1 MVSNTAEM
9 PGGDQPKMLI
19 ASLALIF
26 DQADGTAAH
35 QRITETLTARNAIS
49 LLASPVSWGKYAVV
63 EMVLAVNPNGYIIMA
78 DADGNTSF
86 GQQIEGFA
94 IALKR
99 GTGATYADFDGA
111 DAESGEP
118 LEDPDLEH
126 PSGGRSVLIGSLKES
141 EVLLFAGA
149 TKTAWHYLDTAQG
162 PVAVHEGYM
171 PEIMLSKS
179 VFPAVMLSHIGP
191 RYSMVFWFARQSRK
205 LHGFPAFGHGWSV
218 ASSPVLAAVPGTPA
232 AEVNDFLVREWL
244 APDTESIG
252 ELSEYGL
259 APEVIDD
266 LVTAFSGSGSLEKVR
281 EVLSILGHDPQL
293 ADYLE
298 ATELPAVARLIEPQ
312 GFSGTIASGMSA
324 DARGATGW
332 RKFFNVLAWRP
343 RTQLIWG
350 AIEALIAVA
359 LIVLTDWKDPW
370 LSTWMVIVITA
381 FWGIDAIS
389 NLGIGLSRIRK
400 ASRSIDTGR
409 SPKS

>member
-1 MVSNTAEM
+1 MVSNTTDVQ
-9 PGGDQPKMLI
+9 GGDQPKMLI

-26 DQADGTAAH
+26 EEADSATAH
-35 QRITETLTARNAIS
+35 QRISETLKARAAIS
-49 LLASPVSWGKYAVV
+49 LLAAPVSWGSYAVI
-63 EMVLAVNPNGYIIMA
+63 EMVLAVHPDGYIIMA
-78 DADGNTSF
+78 DEAGNTSF

-99 GTGATYADFDGA
+99 GTGAKYADFDGA

-118 LEDPDLEH
+118 IEDPALEH
-126 PSGGRSVLIGSLKES
+126 PSGGRSVLIGALKES

-149 TKTAWHYLDTAQG
+149 TKTAWQYVDSAHG

-179 VFPAVMLSHIGP
+179 VLPAIMLSRIGP
-191 RYSMVFWFARQSRK
+191 RYSMVFWFSGQGRK

-218 ASSPVLAAVPGTPA
+218 ASNPVLETAPDTPA
-232 AEVNDFLVREWL
+232 AEVADFLTREWL
-244 APDTESIG
+244 APDTESIS

-266 LVTAFSGSGSLEKVR
+266 LVASFSGSGSIDQIR
-281 EVLSILGHDPQL
+281 EVLGILGYAPDL
-293 ADYLE
+293 ANYLE
-298 ATELPAVARLIEPQ
+298 ATELPAGARLLEPQ
-312 GFSGTIASGMSA
+312 SFSGTIASGMSA

-350 AIEALIAVA
+350 AIEAFIAVA

-370 LSTWMVIVITA
+370 LSTWVVIVITA

-389 NLGIGLSRIRK
+389 NLGIGLARIRK
-400 ASRSIDTGR
+400 ASRSTDSGR